1 MEVALIIIAVIL
13 FTCVFLNNLSE
24 RVGVPVLLMFILFGI
39 LVGTSAP
46 EAINDYGELIGD
58 ICSISLV
65 FVMFYGGFG
74 TRWSSVRPVIGESA
88 LLASAGVVVT
98 AASVALFCHY
108 ALGWQWAES
117 LLMGSVISST
127 DAASV
132 FSILRTKSLGLKRN
146 TSPILEVESGSNDPC
161 SYMLTAI
168 CLSLLGGEF
177 SAGGILLMLLMQ
189 IAFGIIFGL
198 VIAKIAQLI
207 LKGRSLNN
215 QGVKMLFI
223 FAVALTSYALPTLFG
238 GNGYLSTYIVGIILG
253 NTEFSER
260 RPLVSFFDGITSLME
275 ILIFF
280 LLGFMSVPERLAE
293 AFIPALIIFFFLTLV
308 ARPFAVFSV
317 LLPFRKYPL
326 NQMSLISFV
335 GLRGAAS
342 IVFAI
347 MTLNNALNLS
357 NDIFSIVFVIVLLS
371 ISLQGSL
378 IPFASRRLKMV
389 ELSGGDD
396 STFSTLQETEEI
408 SFGRI
413 RIDAFSPWADCRIS
427 QLNIPQELLIVS
439 IFRDGESIVPN
450 GNTLLR
456 RDDELIIGIRGY
468 ENSTNA
474 IIKSRIIRPGSRWV
488 GSTIR
493 EFAAEKS
500 YLVIMIKR
508 NGESIIPNGNTVIC
522 GNDQLEYII
531 RNNTGDYELVIIFI
545 SIY

>member
-74 TRWSSVRPVIGESA
+74 TRWSSVRAVIGESA

-439 IFRDGESIVPN
+439 IFRDGEPIVPN
-450 GNTLLR
+450 GNTLLK

-468 ENSTNA
+468 ENNTNA

-531 RNNTGDYELVIIFI
+531 RNNTGDYE
-545 SIY
+545 

>member
-168 CLSLLGGEF
+168 CLSLLGGEL

-189 IAFGIIFGL
+189 IAFGLIFGL

-531 RNNTGDYELVIIFI
+531 RNNTGDYE
-545 SIY
+545 

>member
-13 FTCVFLNNLSE
+13 FTCVFLNNISE

-74 TRWSSVRPVIGESA
+74 TRWSSVRSVIGESA

-531 RNNTGDYELVIIFI
+531 RNNTGDYE
-545 SIY
+545 

>member
-13 FTCVFLNNLSE
+13 FTCVFLNNISE

-74 TRWSSVRPVIGESA
+74 TRWSSVRAVIGESA

-177 SAGGILLMLLMQ
+177 SAGGILLILLMQ

-531 RNNTGDYELVIIFI
+531 RNNTGDYE
-545 SIY
+545 

>member
-13 FTCVFLNNLSE
+13 FTCVFLNNISE

-215 QGVKMLFI
+215 QGIKMLFI

-396 STFSTLQETEEI
+396 STFSNLQETEEI

-531 RNNTGDYELVIIFI
+531 RNNTGDYE
-545 SIY
+545 

>member
-168 CLSLLGGEF
+168 CLSLLGGEL
-177 SAGGILLMLLMQ
+177 SAGGVLLMLLMQ

-468 ENSTNA
+468 ENNTNA

-531 RNNTGDYELVIIFI
+531 RNNTGDYE
-545 SIY
+545 

>member
-13 FTCVFLNNLSE
+13 FTCVFLNNISE

-39 LVGTSAP
+39 LVGTLDP
-46 EAINDYGELIGD
+46 EAINEYGELIGD
-58 ICSISLV
+58 ICSIALV

-74 TRWSSVRPVIGESA
+74 TRWRSVRPVIGESA

-108 ALGWQWAES
+108 ALGWQWVES

-161 SYMLTAI
+161 SYMLTAL
-168 CLSLLGGEF
+168 CLTLIGGDL
-177 SAGGILLMLLMQ
+177 SAEGILLMLLMQ

-198 VIAKIAQLI
+198 VIAKIAQVI
-207 LKGRSLNN
+207 LKGKALHN

-223 FAVALTSYALPTLFG
+223 FAVALTSYALPTLLG

-280 LLGFMSVPERLAE
+280 LLGFMSVPERLAD

-347 MTLNNALNLS
+347 MTLNNALNLN

-531 RNNTGDYELVIIFI
+531 RNNTGDYE
-545 SIY
+545 

>member
-13 FTCVFLNNLSE
+13 FTCVFLNNISE

-74 TRWSSVRPVIGESA
+74 TRWSSVRAVIGESA

-177 SAGGILLMLLMQ
+177 SVGGILLMLLMQ

-260 RPLVSFFDGITSLME
+260 RPLVSFFYGITSLME

-396 STFSTLQETEEI
+396 STFSNLQETEEI

-531 RNNTGDYELVIIFI
+531 RNNTGDYE
-545 SIY
+545 

>member
-108 ALGWQWAES
+108 ALGWQLAES

-168 CLSLLGGEF
+168 CLSLLGGEL
-177 SAGGILLMLLMQ
+177 SAGGVLLMLLMQ

-207 LKGRSLNN
+207 LNGRSLNN

-531 RNNTGDYELVIIFI
+531 RNNTGDYE
-545 SIY
+545 

>member
-13 FTCVFLNNLSE
+13 FTCVFLNNISE

-39 LVGTSAP
+39 LVGTSDP

-74 TRWSSVRPVIGESA
+74 TRWRSVRPVIGESA

-168 CLSLLGGEF
+168 CLSLLGGEL
-177 SAGGILLMLLMQ
+177 SAGGVLLMLLMQ

-439 IFRDGESIVPN
+439 IFRDGEPIVPN
-450 GNTLLR
+450 GNTLLK

-531 RNNTGDYELVIIFI
+531 RNNTGDYE
-545 SIY
+545 

>member
-13 FTCVFLNNLSE
+13 FTCVFLNNISE

-215 QGVKMLFI
+215 QGIKMLFI

-531 RNNTGDYELVIIFI
+531 RNNTGDYE
-545 SIY
+545 

>member
-168 CLSLLGGEF
+168 CLSLLGGEL
-177 SAGGILLMLLMQ
+177 SAGGVLLMLLMQ

-223 FAVALTSYALPTLFG
+223 FAVALTSYALPTIFG

-439 IFRDGESIVPN
+439 IFRDGEPIVPN
-450 GNTLLR
+450 GNTLLK

-468 ENSTNA
+468 ENNTNA

-531 RNNTGDYELVIIFI
+531 RNNTGDYE
-545 SIY
+545 

>member
-74 TRWSSVRPVIGESA
+74 TRWSSVRTVIGESA

-168 CLSLLGGEF
+168 CLSLLGGEL

-439 IFRDGESIVPN
+439 IFRDGEPIVPN
-450 GNTLLR
+450 GNTLLK

-468 ENSTNA
+468 ENNTNA

-531 RNNTGDYELVIIFI
+531 RNNTGDYE
-545 SIY
+545 

>member
-13 FTCVFLNNLSE
+13 FTCVFLNNISE

-74 TRWSSVRPVIGESA
+74 TRWSSVRAVIGESA

-168 CLSLLGGEF
+168 CLSLLGGEL

-260 RPLVSFFDGITSLME
+260 RPLVSFFDGLTSLME

-396 STFSTLQETEEI
+396 STFSNLQETEEI

-531 RNNTGDYELVIIFI
+531 RNNTGDYE
-545 SIY
+545 

>member
-13 FTCVFLNNLSE
+13 FTCVFLNNISE

-168 CLSLLGGEF
+168 CLSLLGGEL
-177 SAGGILLMLLMQ
+177 SAGGVLLMLLMQ

-468 ENSTNA
+468 ENNTNA

-531 RNNTGDYELVIIFI
+531 RNNTGDYE
-545 SIY
+545 

>member
-24 RVGVPVLLMFILFGI
+24 RVGVPLLLMFILFGI

-168 CLSLLGGEF
+168 CLSLLGGEL

-531 RNNTGDYELVIIFI
+531 RNNTGDYE
-545 SIY
+545 

>member
-177 SAGGILLMLLMQ
+177 SAGGILLILLMQ

-347 MTLNNALNLS
+347 MTLNNALNLN

-531 RNNTGDYELVIIFI
+531 RNNTGDYE
-545 SIY
+545 

>member
-13 FTCVFLNNLSE
+13 FTCVFLNNISE

-168 CLSLLGGEF
+168 CLSLLGGEL

-207 LKGRSLNN
+207 LNGRSLNN

-439 IFRDGESIVPN
+439 IFRDGEPIVPN
-450 GNTLLR
+450 GNTLLK

-468 ENSTNA
+468 ENNTNA

-531 RNNTGDYELVIIFI
+531 RNNTGDYE
-545 SIY
+545 

>member
-46 EAINDYGELIGD
+46 EAIDDYGELIGD

-74 TRWSSVRPVIGESA
+74 TRWSSVRAVIGESA

-531 RNNTGDYELVIIFI
+531 RNNTGDYE
-545 SIY
+545 

>member
-13 FTCVFLNNLSE
+13 FTCVFLNNISE

-168 CLSLLGGEF
+168 CLSLLGGEL

-308 ARPFAVFSV
+308 ARPFAVLSV

-531 RNNTGDYELVIIFI
+531 RNNTGDYE
-545 SIY
+545 

>member
-280 LLGFMSVPERLAE
+280 LLGFMSVPERLAD

-531 RNNTGDYELVIIFI
+531 RNNTGDYE
-545 SIY
+545 

>member
-13 FTCVFLNNLSE
+13 FTCVFLNNISE

-168 CLSLLGGEF
+168 CLSLLGGEL

-531 RNNTGDYELVIIFI
+531 RNNTGDYE
-545 SIY
+545 

>member
-13 FTCVFLNNLSE
+13 FTCVFLNNISE

-74 TRWSSVRPVIGESA
+74 TRWSSVRAVIGESA

-215 QGVKMLFI
+215 QGIKMLFI

-531 RNNTGDYELVIIFI
+531 RNNTGDYE
-545 SIY
+545 

>member
-13 FTCVFLNNLSE
+13 FTCVFLNNISE

-168 CLSLLGGEF
+168 CLSLFGGEF

-439 IFRDGESIVPN
+439 IFRDGEPIVPN
-450 GNTLLR
+450 GNTLLK

-468 ENSTNA
+468 ENNTNA

-531 RNNTGDYELVIIFI
+531 RNNTGDYE
-545 SIY
+545 

>member
-13 FTCVFLNNLSE
+13 FTCVFLNNISE

-39 LVGTSAP
+39 LVGTSDP
-46 EAINDYGELIGD
+46 EAINEYGELIGD

-177 SAGGILLMLLMQ
+177 SVGGILLMLLMQ

-531 RNNTGDYELVIIFI
+531 RNNTGDYE
-545 SIY
+545 

>member
-13 FTCVFLNNLSE
+13 FTCVFLNNISE

-168 CLSLLGGEF
+168 CLSLLGGEL
-177 SAGGILLMLLMQ
+177 SAGGVLLMLLMQ

-450 GNTLLR
+450 GNTLLK

-468 ENSTNA
+468 ENNTNA

-531 RNNTGDYELVIIFI
+531 RNNTGDYE
-545 SIY
+545 

>member
-39 LVGTSAP
+39 LVGTSDP

-177 SAGGILLMLLMQ
+177 SVGGILLMLLMQ

-396 STFSTLQETEEI
+396 STFSTLQDTEEI

-531 RNNTGDYELVIIFI
+531 RNNTGDYE
-545 SIY
+545 

>member
-13 FTCVFLNNLSE
+13 FTCVFLNNISE

-74 TRWSSVRPVIGESA
+74 TRWSSVRAVIGESA

-168 CLSLLGGEF
+168 CLSLLGGEL

-493 EFAAEKS
+493 EFAEEKS

-531 RNNTGDYELVIIFI
+531 RNNTGDYE
-545 SIY
+545 

>member
-13 FTCVFLNNLSE
+13 FTCVFLNNISE

-74 TRWSSVRPVIGESA
+74 TRWSSVRAVIGESA

-168 CLSLLGGEF
+168 CLSLFGGEF

-531 RNNTGDYELVIIFI
+531 RNNTGDYE
-545 SIY
+545 

>member
-177 SAGGILLMLLMQ
+177 SAGGILLILLMQ

-531 RNNTGDYELVIIFI
+531 RNNTGDYE
-545 SIY
+545 

>member
-13 FTCVFLNNLSE
+13 FTCVFLNNISE

-177 SAGGILLMLLMQ
+177 SVGGILLMLLMQ

-215 QGVKMLFI
+215 QGIKMLFI

-531 RNNTGDYELVIIFI
+531 RNNTGDYE
-545 SIY
+545 

>member
-13 FTCVFLNNLSE
+13 FTCVFLNNISE

-215 QGVKMLFI
+215 QGIKMLFI

-468 ENSTNA
+468 DNSTNA

-531 RNNTGDYELVIIFI
+531 RNNTGDYE
-545 SIY
+545 

>member
-13 FTCVFLNNLSE
+13 FTCVFLNNISE

-65 FVMFYGGFG
+65 FVMFYGGLG
-74 TRWSSVRPVIGESA
+74 TRWSSVRAVIGESA

-108 ALGWQWAES
+108 ALGWQWVES

-161 SYMLTAI
+161 SYMLTAL
-168 CLSLLGGEF
+168 CLTLIGGDL

-223 FAVALTSYALPTLFG
+223 FAVALTSYALPTLLG

-439 IFRDGESIVPN
+439 IFRDGEPIVPN
-450 GNTLLR
+450 GNTLLK

-468 ENSTNA
+468 ENNTNA

-531 RNNTGDYELVIIFI
+531 RNNTGDYE
-545 SIY
+545 

>member
-46 EAINDYGELIGD
+46 EAIDDYGELIGD

-74 TRWSSVRPVIGESA
+74 TRWSSVRAVIGESA

-168 CLSLLGGEF
+168 CLSLLGGEL

-531 RNNTGDYELVIIFI
+531 RNNTGDYE
-545 SIY
+545 

>member
-46 EAINDYGELIGD
+46 EAIDDYGELIGD

-74 TRWSSVRPVIGESA
+74 TRWSSVRAVIGESA

-132 FSILRTKSLGLKRN
+132 FSILRTKSLGLQRN

-168 CLSLLGGEF
+168 CLSLLGGEL
-177 SAGGILLMLLMQ
+177 SAGGVLLMLLMQ

-215 QGVKMLFI
+215 QGIKMLFI

-439 IFRDGESIVPN
+439 IFRDGEPIVPN
-450 GNTLLR
+450 GNTLLK

-531 RNNTGDYELVIIFI
+531 RNNTGDYE
-545 SIY
+545 

>member
-13 FTCVFLNNLSE
+13 FTCVFLNNISE

-531 RNNTGDYELVIIFI
+531 RNNTGDYE
-545 SIY
+545 

>member
-168 CLSLLGGEF
+168 CLSLLGGEL
-177 SAGGILLMLLMQ
+177 SAGGVLLMLLMQ

-439 IFRDGESIVPN
+439 IFRDGEPIVPN
-450 GNTLLR
+450 GNTLLK

-468 ENSTNA
+468 ENNTNA

-531 RNNTGDYELVIIFI
+531 RNNTGDYE
-545 SIY
+545 

>member
-13 FTCVFLNNLSE
+13 FTCVFLNNISE

-177 SAGGILLMLLMQ
+177 TVGGILLMLLMQ

-396 STFSTLQETEEI
+396 STFSNLQETEEI

-493 EFAAEKS
+493 KFAAEKR

-531 RNNTGDYELVIIFI
+531 RNNTGDYE
-545 SIY
+545 

>member
-46 EAINDYGELIGD
+46 EAIDDYGELIGD

-74 TRWSSVRPVIGESA
+74 TRWSSVRSVIGESA

-168 CLSLLGGEF
+168 CLSLLGGEL
-177 SAGGILLMLLMQ
+177 SAGGVLLMLLMQ

-207 LKGRSLNN
+207 LNGRSLNN

-468 ENSTNA
+468 ENNTNA

-531 RNNTGDYELVIIFI
+531 RNNTGDYE
-545 SIY
+545 